1 VCVCVCVCV
10 CVNYEHRREALVS
23 ICESESR
30 YANLDSQV
38 LSASTSDM
46 FFKCEGCVDFADC
59 TRETLHNRQLPSMPL
74 LSQLGQWQLAL
85 GLMHR
90 GCACVRVQG
99 WMCTG
104 AHTLLHCICVGTWTQ
119 CLLHIFLIA
128 FSQRLLRWKGGCAN
142 LPIPGIY
149 LMRDLV
155 MACLMALQQL
165 SIVAFAMMCL
175 RAV

>member
-1 VCVCVCVCV
+1 
-10 CVNYEHRREALVS
+10 
-23 ICESESR
+23 
-30 YANLDSQV
+30 
-38 LSASTSDM
+38 M